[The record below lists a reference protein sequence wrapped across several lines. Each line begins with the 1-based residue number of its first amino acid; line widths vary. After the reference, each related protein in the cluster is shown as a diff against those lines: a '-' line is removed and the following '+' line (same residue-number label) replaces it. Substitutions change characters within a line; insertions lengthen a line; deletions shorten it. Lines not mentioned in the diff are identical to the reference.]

1 MVIIFY
7 LLSFLSILFSFLIMI
22 SNNPIYSLLYL
33 ILLMSSISGI
43 FFTLGSIFLGT
54 IEIII
59 YAGAIMVLFIF
70 VVMLIKNNIHN
81 STILLNQSNNF
92 YDMYLY
98 TCTFFIL
105 FILFIQF
112 ISEKKKILF
121 FKIFL
126 IKNTGILLFS
136 KYILLV
142 EFISLLLLSSV
153 FLVYFFIKKI
163 KFIFNS

>member
-1 MVIIFY
+1 MVVIFY
-7 LLSFLSILFSFLIMI
+7 LLSFLSIFFSFLIMI

-33 ILLMSSISGI
+33 ILLIFSISGI

-70 VVMLIKNNIHN
+70 VVMLIKNNIRN

-92 YDMYLY
+92 YDMFSY

-126 IKNTGILLFS
+126 IKDTGILLFS
-136 KYILLV
+136 KYIFLI

-163 KFIFNS
+163 NFIFNS